1 MKRNN
6 IRKQYGKLLAHEQL
20 LLVMSAP
27 YQLFCFACLISY
39 FELGG
44 EKKKEQSGQKA
55 LIVSYRLYSQIYFTY
70 FSFLY
75 RRGVVKLYDHIQFL
89 VLAKIK

>member
-44 EKKKEQSGQKA
+44 EKKKRPNHATIFLSFELLEKV
-55 LIVSYRLYSQIYFTY
+55 VSTCTNMASVI
-70 FSFLY
+70 
-75 RRGVVKLYDHIQFL
+75 
-89 VLAKIK
+89 